1 MEPKISIIIP
11 TYNAEKYLEKTINSV
26 IKQTIDFED
35 LELIIVD
42 DNSSDNTQKIIEN
55 YSKKYNNIVPIYKNE
70 NSGSPGIPRNIG
82 MKKASAKYIMFL
94 DSDDA
99 YEVNVCETVYETI
112 KSKDLDFVWFK
123 HLIDDNKIFGNNTLL
138 DNLETKKGIFKYTPK
153 KMRHDEEFLNIMM
166 SGIYVWDKIFKKE
179 FLIKNNIEFE
189 DCLSEDVYFMSLV
202 FTKSV
207 KWVLL
212 NNYIGYNYLIR
223 EDSTSRSQSKKN
235 IEMNLK
241 GINLTYEYLKKE
253 DDSLINSPLHVLS
266 GIVKMN
272 LNCKMKLSEQKE
284 ILQKYN
290 DLFKAYKLNVRS
302 PDISLGTN
310 IGFNIL
316 IKVFSSN
323 YIIAIVLSRIYIG
336 IEDKLSKIKTN
347 NIVRKIFFK

>member
-11 TYNAEKYLEKTINSV
+11 TYNVEKYLEKTINSV
-26 IKQTIDFED
+26 IKQTIGFEN

-42 DNSSDNTQKIIEN
+42 DNSSDNTQKIIET
-55 YSKKYNNIVPIYKNE
+55 YSKKYDNIVPIYRNE
-70 NSGSPGIPRNIG
+70 NSGGPGIPRNIG
-82 MKKASAKYIMFL
+82 MKKVTSEFIMFL
-94 DSDDA
+94 DGDDTYKSD
-99 YEVNVCETVYETI
+99 VCETVYETI
-112 KSKDLDFVWFK
+112 KSKDLDFVWFRVQS
-123 HLIDDNKIFGNNTLL
+123 DDNIVFGNHIVL

-153 KMRHDEEFLNIMM
+153 KIRHDEEFLNIMM
-166 SGIYVWDKIFKKE
+166 SGECVWDKIFKKE

-189 DCLSEDVYFMSLV
+189 DCLSEDIYFMSLV

-223 EDSTSRSQSKKN
+223 ENSIIHSSSKKN
-235 IEMNLK
+235 VEMTLK
-241 GINLTYEYLKKE
+241 AINLTYEYLKKE
-253 DDSLINSPLHVLS
+253 NDSLINYGLHNLT
-266 GIVKMN
+266 GIVRYN

-290 DLFKAYKLNVRS
+290 DLFKAYKLNIRS
-302 PDISLGTN
+302 PNLSLGTN

-323 YIIAIVLSRIYIG
+323 YIIAIVL
-336 IEDKLSKIKTN
+336 
-347 NIVRKIFFK
+347 